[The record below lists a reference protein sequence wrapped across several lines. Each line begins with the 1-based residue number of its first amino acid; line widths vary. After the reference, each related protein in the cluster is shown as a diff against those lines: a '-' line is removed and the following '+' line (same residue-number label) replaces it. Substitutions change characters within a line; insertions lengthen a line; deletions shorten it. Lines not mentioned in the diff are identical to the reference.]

1 MYCLVSKLHDPT
13 KHTLHIHVRMYCAYN
28 ILTHTHTHTLSDTS
42 VPYSQLEAQLAPP
55 SPTTGHTPSPFT
67 SLTPTQPNSRLTI
80 KQLVAEALY
89 IARPLV
95 HSESCMNKL
104 LLNGRVCSAAVNTDI
119 KFNNIND
126 LHAKSKLS

>member
-1 MYCLVSKLHDPT
+1 MYFYACS
-13 KHTLHIHVRMYCAYN
+13 
-28 ILTHTHTHTLSDTS
+28 LTHTHTQSDTS

-55 SPTTGHTPSPFT
+55 SPTTGHTPSPFV

-95 HSESCMNKL
+95 HSESCIIVRHCL
-104 LLNGRVCSAAVNTDI
+104 GDFYVN
-119 KFNNIND
+119 
-126 LHAKSKLS
+126 